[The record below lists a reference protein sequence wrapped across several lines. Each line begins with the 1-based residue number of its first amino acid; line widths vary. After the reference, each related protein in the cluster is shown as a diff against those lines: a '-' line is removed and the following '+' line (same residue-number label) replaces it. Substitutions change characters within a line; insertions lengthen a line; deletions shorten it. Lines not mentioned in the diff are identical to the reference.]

1 MAVFFLAVV
10 DLFVVRLTLGCGGFE
25 NGSTAMLNIFFG
37 DSSLRRE
44 LAYSF
49 SLMLVFDPLAERL
62 LLPDFGRELV
72 LRILVIRAL
81 LVSL

>member
-1 MAVFFLAVV
+1 
-10 DLFVVRLTLGCGGFE
+10 
-25 NGSTAMLNIFFG
+25 MLNIFFG

-49 SLMLVFDPLAERL
+49 SLMLVFDPPAERL